1 MLHTLKV
8 TQYSV
13 YIYIIVYLVSSPP
26 SGCGGDQI
34 INLDESTKSG
44 EHQIR
49 SKGWPQTKYSDR
61 EPSQC
66 SWLIAM
72 TPEMK
77 QKNIKIELDFDQL
90 QLEKKAVHCDESD
103 KITIYGSTSC
113 EECYKK

>member
-1 MLHTLKV
+1 MPI
-8 TQYSV
+8 S
-13 YIYIIVYLVSSPP
+13 VSSPP

-34 INLDESTKSG
+34 IRLDESTKNG
-44 EHQIR
+44 QHQIR
-49 SKGWPQTKYSDR
+49 SKGWPQTKYNDR
-61 EPSQC
+61 TKSQC

-113 EECYKK
+113 EESYKK